1 MTVSMNAD
9 QVVESIQLAAG
20 IGAFLGVV
28 ILGLLI
34 WLMVRPK
41 RNKNRQAPRPE
52 ADEQDML
59 DMDEVLNVLER
70 MEQRLRVV
78 ERTVIEQDEA
88 PRIGARQEQDLL
100 EAGDEGS
107 QVRRDK

>member
-34 WLMVRPK
+34 WLMARPK
-41 RNKNRQAPRPE
+41 KRKGPPAQT
-52 ADEQDML
+52 DEQDML

-78 ERTVIEQDEA
+78 ERNVIEQDEA
-88 PRIGARQEQDLL
+88 PRIGDRQEQDLL
-100 EAGDEGS
+100 EAGDERS

>member
-41 RNKNRQAPRPE
+41 RNRQAPRPQ

-78 ERTVIEQDEA
+78 ERNVIEQDEA
-88 PRIGARQEQDLL
+88 PRIGERHEQDLL
-100 EAGDEGS
+100 EAGDERA